1 MKTAIRNI
9 DQELE
14 LSETRLLTTVLENKC
29 LFREVVAE
37 LARIQVETTDYSIV
51 NCQDVDLADNLLLV
65 SDVLSFDFANRKIL
79 SELYKRIGDNVGDD
93 MLLALQKIEFELEK
107 IAIMSETESGIDL
120 KYKTEFSLAD
130 FLKVLKIEPAVD
142 TEFDLKN
149 RVYGII
155 DLVSRL
161 LPDKIICLVNL
172 KQLLTKDEF
181 GEFCKYC
188 LGHQRLVWCLETNR
202 SYRVDEEEIIVVDED
217 LFSYKQA

>member
-1 MKTAIRNI
+1 MKITIRNI
-9 DQELE
+9 DQGLE
-14 LSETRLLTTVLENKC
+14 LNEIRLLTTVVENKC

-142 TEFDLKN
+142 TEFDLM
-149 RVYGII
+149 
-155 DLVSRL
+155 SRL

-188 LGHQRLVWCLETNR
+188 LGHQRLVWCLESNQ
-202 SYRVDEEEIIVVDED
+202 SYRVAEEEIIVVDED